1 MADPT
6 PDPSRHPAPGAAP
19 GPEGPAGPGP
29 VADETPAAPGRGAP
43 AGPRAESGRLRRS
56 FGVLALLGAI
66 LVLGGLIGLVYTG
79 VATLTS
85 MILFGWLLLIGGV
98 VGLVHAVQSRGEG
111 YFWLAVV
118 VAALNIA
125 AGVVVIRHPV
135 ESAEALTMFAALLF
149 LTGGVFRLVGS
160 VVVRGPQFGWTLL
173 QGAFG
178 LLLGVLVLAEW
189 PGSSLYVLGTF
200 FSLALLFDGL
210 GLIAT
215 GVGGR
220 RIVSLVAGEQGEP
233 GERHGRRK
241 HGTAATKAAT
251 RRSKK

>member
-1 MADPT
+1 MADPVE
-6 PDPSRHPAPGAAP
+6 
-19 GPEGPAGPGP
+19 EG
-29 VADETPAAPGRGAP
+29 RKL
-43 AGPRAESGRLRRS
+43 SRS
-56 FGVLALLGAI
+56 FGGLALLGI
-66 LVLGGLIGLVYTG
+66 LLVVAGLVGLVYTG

-98 VGLVHAVQSRGEG
+98 VGLLHAIQSRGTS
-111 YFWLAVV
+111 YFWLGVV

-125 AGVVVIRHPV
+125 AGVVVIRHPHGT
-135 ESAEALTMFAALLF
+135 AEALTMFAALLF

-178 LLLGVLVLAEW
+178 LLLGLLVLFDW
-189 PGSSLYVLGTF
+189 PHSSLYVLGCF

-210 GLIAT
+210 GLIAV

-220 RIVSLVAGEQGEP
+220 SIVSMVSDQMVPAEGPDPSAEDEQ
-233 GERHGRRK
+233 K
-241 HGTAATKAAT
+241 Q
-251 RRSKK
+251 SDS

>member
-1 MADPT
+1 M
-6 PDPSRHPAPGAAP
+6 
-19 GPEGPAGPGP
+19 
-29 VADETPAAPGRGAP
+29 
-43 AGPRAESGRLRRS
+43 
-56 FGVLALLGAI
+56 LAVLGAV
-66 LVLGGLIGLVYTG
+66 LVVGGLVGLFYTAF
-79 VATLTS
+79 ATLTS
-85 MILFGWLLLIGGV
+85 MLLFGWLLLVGGF
-98 VGLVHAVQSRGEG
+98 VGLLHAVESRKEG

-125 AGVVVIRHPV
+125 AGAVVIRHPV

-178 LLLGVLVLAEW
+178 LLLGLLVLFEW
-189 PGSSLYVLGTF
+189 PSSSLYVLGTF

-210 GLIAT
+210 GLLAI

-220 RIVSLVAGEQGEP
+220 RIVHMVSADLPEDD
-233 GERHGRRK
+233 HGRLRK
-241 HGTAATKAAT
+241 
-251 RRSKK
+251 